1 MKKTFLILA
10 LGLSIASCKKEV
22 IKPSTQ
28 KVETINT
35 DAVVDTII
43 ITQPIVIPSVV
54 TPTEPKAR
62 ICSFDTDGS
71 TNGTTV
77 YVNGALR
84 GDGTAKPQVYPG
96 DLIRITVQGENKY
109 IKIKLDGS
117 QVLYKWGSNLDV
129 SYQN

>member
-1 MKKTFLILA
+1 MNGF
-10 LGLSIASCKKEV
+10 
-22 IKPSTQ
+22 
-28 KVETINT
+28 
-35 DAVVDTII
+35 VDTFATTPPPVII
-43 ITQPIVIPSVV
+43 PPVV
-54 TPTEPKAR
+54 TPPKPKAK

-71 TNGTTV
+71 TNGTKI

-96 DLIRITVQGENKY
+96 DLIRITVEGDNIY

-117 QVLYKWGSNLDV
+117 QVLYNWGSNLDV